1 MSSEQ
6 QQSVDNLDEI
16 AEDLQNFERVDTFD
30 NMGLRDELLRG
41 IYSYGFERPSAIQQ
55 KAIVPTIKGKDVIA
69 QAQSGTGKTATFAI
83 GALQQIHFNQRNCQS
98 LILAPTRE
106 LATQIQK
113 VVLALGDYL
122 GVKAHACIGGTRIRD
137 DLQQL
142 SDGVHVIV
150 GTPGR
155 VLDLLSRG
163 YLDPSHIK
171 LFILDEADEMLSRGF
186 KDQIYDV
193 FQHLPSQVQVGLFSA
208 TMPPEALDIT
218 HNFMTDPLK
227 ILVKQE
233 EVTLEGI
240 RQFFINCEKED
251 WKLETLFDLYDTLN
265 IAQAVIFCN
274 TRKRVDWLTD
284 QLRQR
289 DFTVSATHGDLQPEE
304 RNKILTEFRTG
315 SSRILI
321 TTDLLARGIDVH
333 GVSLVINYDLP
344 RNFEKYI
351 HRIGRSGRFGRKGVA
366 INLVAHEDQARLK
379 EIERFYNTAVEE
391 MPANITDLI
400 N

>member
-1 MSSEQ
+1 
-6 QQSVDNLDEI
+6 VDNVEI
-16 AEDLQNFERVDTFD
+16 AEDLQNFEKVDSFD
-30 NMGLRDELLRG
+30 NMGLREELLRG

-83 GALQQIHFNQRNCQS
+83 GALQQINFSNRHCQA

-106 LATQIQK
+106 LAAQIQK

-137 DLQQL
+137 DLQILQ
-142 SDGVHVIV
+142 DGVHVIV

-163 YLDPSHIK
+163 SLDPTHIK
-171 LFILDEADEMLSRGF
+171 IFILDEADEMLSRGF

-193 FQHLPSQVQVGLFSA
+193 FQHLPTDVQVGLFSA

-218 HNFMTDPLK
+218 QNFMSGPLK

-251 WKLETLFDLYDTLN
+251 WKLDTLFDLYDTLN

-284 QLRQR
+284 QLRQK

-366 INLVAHEDQARLK
+366 INLVAYEDQGRLK
-379 EIERFYNTAVEE
+379 EIERYYNTVVEE
-391 MPANITDLI
+391 MPANITELI

>member
-1 MSSEQ
+1 MTDVNE
-6 QQSVDNLDEI
+6 NLTDI
-16 AEDLQNFERVDTFD
+16 SEDLQNFEKVESFD
-30 NMGLRDELLRG
+30 NMNLRDELLRG

-55 KAIVPTIKGKDVIA
+55 KAIVPTISGRDVIA

-83 GALQQIHFNQRNCQS
+83 GALQQIDFTRRECQA

-106 LATQIQK
+106 LAAQIQK
-113 VVLALGDYL
+113 VVEALGDYL
-122 GVKAHACIGGTRIRD
+122 SVKAHACIGGTRVRD
-137 DLQQL
+137 DLGVL
-142 SDGVHVIV
+142 TEGVHVIV

-163 YLDPSHIK
+163 ALDASSIK
-171 LFILDEADEMLSRGF
+171 VFILDEADEMLSRGF

-193 FQHLPSQVQVGLFSA
+193 FQNLPQSVQVGLFSA
-208 TMPPEALDIT
+208 TMPPEALEIT
-218 HNFMTDPLK
+218 RNFMNNPLR

-240 RQFFINCEKED
+240 RQFFINCEKEE
-251 WKLETLFDLYDTLN
+251 WKLDTLCDLYDTLN

-274 TRKRVDWLTD
+274 TRKKVDWLTD
-284 QLRQR
+284 QLRSR
-289 DFTVSATHGDLQPEE
+289 DFTVSATHGDLDSVT
-304 RNKILTEFRTG
+304 RNIILTEFRTG

-366 INLVAHEDQARLK
+366 INLVAAEDAQRLK
-379 EIERFYNTAVEE
+379 EIERYYNTAIEE
-391 MPANITDLI
+391 MPAHIADLI